1 MYLAILVVPNALY
14 PMAAQTL
21 SNLALK
27 LESLQQETIPIY
39 SIKYADTHP
48 VIGFLKKDEFKES
61 EFAAIM
67 TCSQADGGC
76 PFIAGAESVFQLHMK
91 IESI

>member
-1 MYLAILVVPNALY
+1 MQN
-14 PMAAQTL
+14 
-21 SNLALK
+21 
-27 LESLQQETIPIY
+27 
-39 SIKYADTHP
+39 THP
-48 VIGFLKKDEFKES
+48 VIGFLKNMMTNNQKS